1 MQKMKS
7 NKLLKTHKGS
17 HGVSMY
23 LPIIYTQNQTREG
36 ESLKVNVLPK
46 LRYASRE
53 RSRLST
59 RKYKKEGI
67 IGASARLYPVKDSDS
82 AQQEST
88 MLIKNGVDNPYNLM
102 PINSQSKFNQSQTS
116 FMKSYSTRDYSIE
129 KQKDSNR
136 NIKTVVN

>member
-7 NKLLKTHKGS
+7 NKLLKTQKGS

-53 RSRLST
+53 RS

-102 PINSQSKFNQSQTS
+102 PIKNQSKFNQSQTS

-129 KQKDSNR
+129 KQKDNNR
-136 NIKTVVN
+136 NIKTVAN